1 MTQKEKI
8 NIIQKVKYSINV
20 NLNIKNIIYKNSRKR
35 WKSRILKDKW
45 DSKYQEW
52 KEIINYFLFEE

>member
-35 WKSRILKDKW
+35 
-45 DSKYQEW
+45 
-52 KEIINYFLFEE
+52 